1 MTYLYELELLSK
13 KAELT
18 LVETRI
24 ADRQSELATELD
36 AILEFQSRYVSN
48 VSVLYRTLDQIQAE
62 IAVLLVAGIPEP
74 PAYPPA
80 ITSDENEPVHLSKCT
95 GLIKFSSSTSK
106 NQAGSASELLKLFR
120 RAAIKLHPDLAT
132 DDRDRQQR
140 CRAMAQVNG
149 AYQRGDLE
157 SIQLILLQL
166 DKNEGTS
173 ALDPILKELNCV
185 IRHLELAK
193 KRLHKLDQ
201 ELGRIKADEWYVL
214 YQKEKQW
221 KSKGKDLINALSLD
235 AKKEI
240 AKAEKVLNS
249 LRKKDRL

>member
-1 MTYLYELELLSK
+1 
-13 KAELT
+13 
-18 LVETRI
+18 
-24 ADRQSELATELD
+24 
-36 AILEFQSRYVSN
+36 
-48 VSVLYRTLDQIQAE
+48 
-62 IAVLLVAGIPEP
+62 
-74 PAYPPA
+74 
-80 ITSDENEPVHLSKCT
+80 
-95 GLIKFSSSTSK
+95 
-106 NQAGSASELLKLFR
+106 
-120 RAAIKLHPDLAT
+120 
-132 DDRDRQQR
+132 
-140 CRAMAQVNG
+140 MAQVNG

-157 SIQLILLQL
+157 SIQLIMLQL

-193 KRLHKLDQ
+193 KQLHKLDQ
-201 ELGRIKADEWYVL
+201 KLGRIKAGEWYVL

>member
-1 MTYLYELELLSK
+1 MTYSYELELLSK

-24 ADRQSELATELD
+24 ADRESELAYELD

-48 VSVLYRTLDQIQAE
+48 VGVLYWTLDQIHAE
-62 IAVLLVAGIPEP
+62 IAVLLADGIPEP
-74 PAYPPA
+74 PAYPPS
-80 ITSDENEPVHLSKCT
+80 ITSDNIEPVHLSKCT
-95 GLIKFSSSTSK
+95 GLIKLSSSTSK
-106 NQAGSASELLKLFR
+106 NQARSASELLKLFR

-132 DDRDRQQR
+132 DDRDREQR

-166 DKNEGTS
+166 DKNEAAS
-173 ALDPILKELNCV
+173 ALDAVLKDLNCI
-185 IRHLELAK
+185 IRHLDLAK
-193 KRLHKLDQ
+193 KRLRKLDQ
-201 ELGRIKADEWYVL
+201 ELDRIKAGEWYVL
-214 YQKEKQW
+214 CQKEKRW
-221 KSKGKDLINALSLD
+221 KSRGKDLITVLSHD

-240 AKAEKVLNS
+240 VRAEKVLNS
-249 LRKKDRL
+249 LKKKDRQ